1 MKLILKIVAF
11 IVIVITDTAKKIK
24 EGKKVKVFKTEDKWY
39 GMTYKED
46 TEMVKIAINDMVEKG
61 LYK

>member
-1 MKLILKIVAF
+1 MS
-11 IVIVITDTAKKIK
+11 DKKALEQALQTVYRNK
-24 EGKKVKVFKTEDKWY
+24 EGKKVKVFTTEDKWY